1 VRSRLPSTI
10 ANARTRNGATVH
22 ELMSVFGWLT
32 MKEAERYTRSVER
45 RKLAE
50 AATPLLLANR
60 TPSAK
65 SKC

>member
-1 VRSRLPSTI
+1 
-10 ANARTRNGATVH
+10 
-22 ELMSVFGWLT
+22 
-32 MKEAERYTRSVER
+32 MKETERYTRSVELR
-45 RKLAE
+45 MLAQ